1 MLSFSYRY
9 GLFLG
14 LFFASF
20 GSLLG
25 QKSFPALQELQLQP
39 KAEAFLQTA
48 IAQFDGQRYRQAIL
62 ALGQAMQANEE
73 GQLSD
78 ILFYYKALCYLELEE
93 FEAAKNQLDT
103 AISFVD
109 NKAHYYYYRSTALL
123 QLGQNQ
129 AAYLEL
135 DKSLNLQANN
145 PKAWLKKGLLL
156 QQKQA
161 YRQALM
167 AYEQAL
173 SYQPNW
179 SEALYYKGI
188 LLLQLGMAQKGCSCL
203 EEAKNLGLDKAARA
217 QSQYCQ
223 IKSH

>member
-1 MLSFSYRY
+1 MLSSLSPY

-14 LFFASF
+14 LFLASFAS
-20 GSLLG
+20 LWG
-25 QKSFPALQELQLQP
+25 QKSFPTLNELELQP
-39 KAEAFLQTA
+39 KAEAFLKTA
-48 IAQFDGQRYRQAIL
+48 IAQFDGQRYRQAVL
-62 ALGQAMQANEE
+62 ALDQAMQANEE

-93 FEAAKNQLDT
+93 YGAAKNQLDT

-109 NKAHYYYYRSTALL
+109 NKAHYYYYRASALL

-129 AAYLEL
+129 AAYSDL
-135 DKSLNLQANN
+135 DQSLRLQTDN

-156 QQKQA
+156 QQQQA

-179 SEALYYKGI
+179 TEALYYKGV
-188 LLLQLGMAQKGCSCL
+188 LLLQLGLAEKGCQCL

-217 QSQYCQ
+217 QAQYCN
-223 IKSH
+223 IKSK